1 MEGVQATI
9 ERAVEQ
15 TAVELPLVGAHE
27 GRMLVLAPPPRET
40 QLQRKL
46 SLR

>member
-27 GRMLVLAPPPRET
+27 GRMLVLAPPRE
-40 QLQRKL
+40 RRN
-46 SLR
+46 SNGN